1 MSDSINPSYYKFDGF
16 ELIQLTEQL
25 NFNRGS
31 AVKYLARAGTKPAFG
46 MSLGDAELQD
56 LLKAQFYV
64 NREVE
69 RLNNARRP

>member
-1 MSDSINPSYYKFDGF
+1 MSDSINPDHYKFNGI
-16 ELIQLTEQL
+16 EVIQLTEQMS
-25 NFNRGS
+25 FNRGS

>member
-25 NFNRGS
+25 NFNRGN

-69 RLNNARRP
+69 RLNSARRS

>member
-1 MSDSINPSYYKFDGF
+1 MSDSINPDHYKFNGI
-16 ELIQLTEQL
+16 EVIQLTEQMS
-25 NFNRGS
+25 FNRGN

-64 NREVE
+64 NREVD
-69 RLNNARRP
+69 RLNSARRP